1 MTNSLSTALELKMNN
16 GRSSDRAGQSL
27 EMSRDIKTALKQVLL
42 LTVALFLMTAPT
54 PDSKD
59 IAAITTNFIAPLN
72 DLGVPGLKARE

>member
-1 MTNSLSTALELKMNN
+1 MNN
-16 GRSSDRAGQSL
+16 GRSSDSAGQSL

-42 LTVALFLMTAPT
+42 LTMALFLMTAPA

-59 IAAITTNFIAPLN
+59 IAAITAHFIAPLN